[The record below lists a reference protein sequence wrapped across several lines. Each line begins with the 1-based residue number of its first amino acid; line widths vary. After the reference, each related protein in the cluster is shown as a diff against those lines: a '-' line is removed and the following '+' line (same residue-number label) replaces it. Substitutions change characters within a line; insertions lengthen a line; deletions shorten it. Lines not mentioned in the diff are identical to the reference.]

1 MVKRST
7 KRNYNLTCAK
17 EMSSISAKHDFCVK
31 RMTNFVEKIKKA
43 KKIYKWRSFYRLK
56 HVNYQKS
63 KVIFKIKKRN
73 VVFYLKNNLSFVIPK
88 RRQQRMDKRELKK
101 YFLLSL
107 GGGFIGFLNGFF
119 GGGGGMVCVPVLNK
133 IAKLDEKHSHA
144 TAIAIIFPLSLISAF
159 IYVINGYIKSLPL
172 ITVTIGSLAGG
183 IIGAF
188 ALKILPP
195 KWVRIIFAVIMLVG
209 GIKLIL

>member
-1 MVKRST
+1 MVKRSP
-7 KRNYNLTCAK
+7 KRNLNLTCAK
-17 EMSSISAKHDFCVK
+17 EMPSISAKEEICVK
-31 RMTNFVEKIKKA
+31 RMTNFVEKIKKSQ
-43 KKIYKWRSFYRLK
+43 KIFKWRSFFRLK
-56 HVNYQKS
+56 LANYQKS
-63 KVIFKIKKRN
+63 KVVLRINKRKSAI
-73 VVFYLKNNLSFVIPK
+73 YLKNNLSFVKSKK
-88 RRQQRMDKRELKK
+88 RKQAMDKGKLKK
-101 YFLLSL
+101 YFWMSL
-107 GGGFIGFLNGFF
+107 GGSFIGFLNGFF

-133 IAKLDEKHSHA
+133 IAGLSEKRSHA

>member
-1 MVKRST
+1 MVKRSP
-7 KRNYNLTCAK
+7 KRNLNLTCAK
-17 EMSSISAKHDFCVK
+17 EMSSISAKEEICVK
-31 RMTNFVEKIKKA
+31 RMANFVEKIKKSQ
-43 KKIYKWRSFYRLK
+43 KIFKWRSFFRLK
-56 HVNYQKS
+56 LANHHKS
-63 KVIFKIKKRN
+63 KVVLKINKRKGAI
-73 VVFYLKNNLSFVIPK
+73 YLKNNLSFVKTKK
-88 RRQQRMDKRELKK
+88 RKQAMDKGKMKK
-101 YFLLSL
+101 YFFMSL
-107 GGGFIGFLNGFF
+107 GGSFIGFLNGFF

-133 IAKLDEKHSHA
+133 IAGLSEKHSHA

>member
-1 MVKRST
+1 M
-7 KRNYNLTCAK
+7 
-17 EMSSISAKHDFCVK
+17 
-31 RMTNFVEKIKKA
+31 
-43 KKIYKWRSFYRLK
+43 
-56 HVNYQKS
+56 
-63 KVIFKIKKRN
+63 
-73 VVFYLKNNLSFVIPK
+73 
-88 RRQQRMDKRELKK
+88 KK
-101 YFLLSL
+101 YFFMSL
-107 GGGFIGFLNGFF
+107 GGSFIGFLNGFF

-133 IAKLDEKHSHA
+133 IAGLSEKRSHA

>member
-1 MVKRST
+1 MVKRSP
-7 KRNYNLTCAK
+7 KRNLNLTCAK
-17 EMSSISAKHDFCVK
+17 EMPSISAKEEICVK
-31 RMTNFVEKIKKA
+31 RMTNFVEKIKKSQ
-43 KKIYKWRSFYRLK
+43 KIFKWRSFFRLK
-56 HVNYQKS
+56 LANYQKS
-63 KVIFKIKKRN
+63 KVVLRINKRKSAI
-73 VVFYLKNNLSFVIPK
+73 YLKNNLSFVK
-88 RRQQRMDKRELKK
+88 SKKGKQAMDKGKLKK
-101 YFLLSL
+101 YFWMSL
-107 GGGFIGFLNGFF
+107 GGSFIGFLNGFF

-133 IAKLDEKHSHA
+133 IAGLSEKHSHA